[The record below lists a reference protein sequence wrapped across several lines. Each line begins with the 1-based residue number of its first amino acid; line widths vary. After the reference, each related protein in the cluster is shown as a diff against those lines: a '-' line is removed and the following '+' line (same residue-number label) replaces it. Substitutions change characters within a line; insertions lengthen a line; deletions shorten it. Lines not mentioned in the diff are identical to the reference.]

1 MGIADQIRDMVEPL
15 LDVVSTRSPRRALG
29 DLADKLLLRTR
40 HEVPVFY
47 DPAYRLPF
55 ASFEAIAGVE
65 PRRADFVAWFLLER
79 NVIGV
84 TDLRAP
90 RRAIYA
96 DLARVHGPALLESL
110 GKRET
115 LASIY
120 AVDASDVPVDET
132 LNTVRLACGGT
143 LDAARVA
150 LRTGGQAVNLLGGFH
165 HAAPNRAAGMCP
177 VNDMAVAVA
186 ALRSEGFRGQV
197 VIIDLDAHPPDGT
210 AECFNGD
217 STVWIGSLSG
227 SKWDGLF
234 GADETVLPEG
244 CNDETYLGALQAMLS
259 RMPPKPSLAFVI
271 AGGDVLANDR
281 FGKLGLTLDGA
292 RQRDLAVA
300 EALEG
305 VPSVWLPGGGY
316 HRNAWKIPA
325 GTVLALTR
333 KTREPIPENY
343 DPLRARYKQVW
354 QSFGQRRHSGE
365 FSFSA
370 EDIEDSLR
378 LHGSERYLL
387 LGHYTAE
394 GIEFALHHCGILAHL
409 QRLGYGHFKVE
420 VDEASPGERLRLF
433 GESEGVRHL
442 LIEVVLE
449 RKKKPTGAEVLYI
462 HWLTL
467 RNPKAAFSERR
478 PQLPGQELPGLGL
491 ARESEEMLARLAR
504 ELGMAGVA
512 YRPAWFHM
520 AYAARYHFRYV
531 DPERQGRFEA
541 MLRDLKRYS
550 LREVTLAFAQGRI
563 RMNGQPYPWES
574 EEMVYW
580 LGKHRREDRRT
591 VEAERARAHFTLV
604 PASGKVGA
612 SAGETN
618 GAPAT

>member
-1 MGIADQIRDMVEPL
+1 MH
-15 LDVVSTRSPRRALG
+15 S
-29 DLADKLLLRTR
+29 
-40 HEVPVFY
+40 
-47 DPAYRLPF
+47 
-55 ASFEAIAGVE
+55 
-65 PRRADFVAWFLLER
+65 
-79 NVIGV
+79 
-84 TDLRAP
+84 
-90 RRAIYA
+90 
-96 DLARVHGPALLESL
+96 PALLESL

-150 LRTGGQAVNLLGGFH
+150 LRTSGQAVNLLGGFH

-197 VIIDLDAHPPDGT
+197 AIIDLDAHPPDGT
-210 AECFNGD
+210 AECFRD
-217 STVWIGSLSG
+217 DPTVWIGSLSG
-227 SKWDGLF
+227 SRWEGLY

-244 CNDETYLGALQAMLS
+244 CDDGTYLAALQALLS
-259 RMPPKPSLAFVI
+259 RMPARPALCFVI
-271 AGGDVLANDR
+271 AGGDVLAGDR

-292 RQRDLAVA
+292 RRRDLVVA
-300 EALEG
+300 QALEG
-305 VPSVWLPGGGY
+305 AASVWLPGGGY
-316 HRNAWKIPA
+316 HHDAWKIPA
-325 GTVLALTR
+325 GTVLALAMRTR
-333 KTREPIPENY
+333 APIPEAY

-354 QSFGQRRHSGE
+354 ESFSPRRRHSGE

-370 EDIEDSLR
+370 EDLEESLR
-378 LHGSERYLL
+378 LHGSERFLL

-394 GIEFALHHCGILAHL
+394 GVEFALHHCGILAHL
-409 QRLGYGHFKVE
+409 QRLGYGHFRVE
-420 VDEASPGERLRLF
+420 VDEASPGDRLRLF

-442 LIEVVLE
+442 LIECVLE
-449 RKKKPTGAEVLYI
+449 KKKVVGVEVLYI

-491 ARESEEMLARLAR
+491 AREAEEMLARLAR
-504 ELGMAGVA
+504 QMGMGGMT

-520 AYAARYHFRYV
+520 AYVARYQFRYL
-531 DPERQGRFEA
+531 DPVRQGRFEA

-563 RMNGQPYPWES
+563 RMNGQPYPWDAD
-574 EEMVYW
+574 EMVYW

-591 VEAERARAHFTLV
+591 VEAERARAHFTLM
-604 PASGKVGA
+604 PAAGRAGGA
-612 SAGETN
+612 G
-618 GAPAT
+618 GARTE